1 MNKYDDI
8 KRFIEKTKVEGI
20 DYKEINERVVEE
32 DLATSMKKW
41 SLIKQ
46 ISAIEEDSDPP
57 FGKGMTTQSVPQPVS
72 AEEFANAARQAR
84 KQAET
89 AAAAPHVPKAT
100 SAPAIDSFS
109 SEVPPPVPGSRLMD
123 SLHAVLPPQSAP
135 PVALEDEN
143 PVLQAASITPGHQQ
157 NLLDSLNQFLPPGQ
171 QDVAPA
177 AAPSLLEKAPL
188 TAPVAATPPPAAADS
203 GFRQMFKQKA
213 PQQAAALLPRDTPL
227 QPLLEMIALCR

>member
-46 ISAIEEDSDPP
+46 ISAIEEDSDLP
-57 FGKGMTTQSVPQPVS
+57 FGKGMTTQSAPQPVS

-89 AAAAPHVPKAT
+89 AVAAPRTPKAT
-100 SAPAIDSFS
+100 SAPAIDPFS

-123 SLHAVLPPQSAP
+123 SLHAILPPQSAP
-135 PVALEDEN
+135 SVALEDEN
-143 PVLQAASITPGHQQ
+143 PALQAASITPGHQQ
-157 NLLDSLNQFLPPGQ
+157 NLLDSLNQLLPPGQ
-171 QDVAPA
+171 QEAAPS
-177 AAPSLLEKAPL
+177 AAPSLPEKAPL
-188 TAPVAATPPPAAADS
+188 TAPVAATAADS

>member
-46 ISAIEEDSDPP
+46 ISAIEEDSDLP
-57 FGKGMTTQSVPQPVS
+57 FGKGVTTQSVPQPVS

-84 KQAET
+84 KQAE
-89 AAAAPHVPKAT
+89 AVVAAPRAPKAT
-100 SAPAIDSFS
+100 SAPSIAPFS
-109 SEVPPPVPGSRLMD
+109 SEVPPPVPGSRLID

-135 PVALEDEN
+135 TVALEDEN
-143 PVLQAASITPGHQQ
+143 PALQAASITPGHQQ
-157 NLLDSLNQFLPPGQ
+157 NLLDSLNQLLPPAQ
-171 QDVAPA
+171 PD
-177 AAPSLLEKAPL
+177 AAPVTAPLLQEKSPL
-188 TAPVAATPPPAAADS
+188 TAPVAATAPSADS
-203 GFRQMFKQKA
+203 GFRKMFKQKA